1 MICRNI
7 IINMTSY
14 KAPPTDDLIIESEN
28 LTENTRP
35 VAPGPSQEKRNSKRY
50 VIVTVLM
57 SELISVTLVSGGV
70 FT

>member
-7 IINMTSY
+7 INNMTSY
-14 KAPPTDDLIIESEN
+14 KAPTDDLIIESEN

-50 VIVTVLM
+50 VIVTLLM

>member
-1 MICRNI
+1 
-7 IINMTSY
+7 MTSY
-14 KAPPTDDLIIESEN
+14 KTPTDDIIIESEN
-28 LTENTRP
+28 LTENTR
-35 VAPGPSQEKRNSKRY
+35 PGPSQEKRNSKRY